1 MALSSGSKIKVVIR
15 LLSILLALF
24 ATFDA
29 VQGLKVQPS
38 TSTPSSLL
46 PKSSRALRLKMVPV
60 EDAVE
65 WVQPITDAANYVFIQ
80 PEVSKEIWIGTII
93 ATLPFIWATK
103 TFGTRIVVQRECL
116 VCKGSGLVYVTKQ
129 NNALTRPRKCW
140 SCGGFL
146 PWLGWKMFFFS
157 SFFDIGNG
165 GPLQRPAKDYEQ
177 TNERIRSGELD
188 YSVGK
193 KSINDV
199 TEEEII

>member
-1 MALSSGSKIKVVIR
+1 MMRQFSVIIAILS
-15 LLSILLALF
+15 LLH
-24 ATFDA
+24 ATL
-29 VQGLKVQPS
+29 GLQIQHS
-38 TSTPSSLL
+38 TSTPISSL
-46 PKSSRALRLKMVPV
+46 PKSTRALRLKMVPV
-60 EDAVE
+60 EDAIE
-65 WVQPITDAANYVFIQ
+65 WVQPVTDAANYVFVQ

-177 TNERIRSGELD
+177 TNERIRKGEID

-193 KSINDV
+193 KSVNDV
-199 TEEEII
+199 VEDEIL